1 LRRIHVL
8 RVEEEPDVFGPLLL
22 AAAAAGLRV
31 GWLELASPPPP
42 PPEELRRALLAGGER
57 ALAVAEGWTLSVRA
71 RRGAPRLRELL
82 RAQFAGCAA
91 VLVRGQAG
99 VVVGVEAPRLAP
111 LAEGTWSVRAGEH
124 DRRLDTAG
132 LVSALREPR
141 PFPPAEPVR

>member
-1 LRRIHVL
+1 MRRIHVL
-8 RVEEEPDVFGPLLL
+8 RVEEEPGVFGPLLV

-31 GWLELASPPPP
+31 GWLDLATPPP

-57 ALAVAEGWTLSVRA
+57 AVAVGEGWTLSVRA

-91 VLVRGQAG
+91 VLVRGQPG
-99 VVVGVEAPRLAP
+99 VVEVESPRLAP
-111 LAEGTWSVRAGEH
+111 VAEGTWSVRAGERE
-124 DRRLDTAG
+124 RRLDTAA
-132 LVSALREPR
+132 LVAALREPR